1 MISTSVLLIL
11 PSGTQESDQ
20 CKKLHNPTKP
30 PLNGIHRASSLLQTQ
45 NPQQQ
50 QQKHKINERKAY
62 SASENKPVSERNVDL
77 TLQSLCNQGHLDKA
91 LHILRGDMSSPL
103 TTSTY
108 LSILKE
114 CIKKK
119 SSSGAKCVHAHITS
133 YQIDL
138 NQNAI
143 LGDYLVMALAR
154 CRELEDARA
163 LAESLPKLTIY
174 SWTALISAY
183 AEFGRGDD
191 SLHFY
196 RCMLDDGIH
205 PDKYTFVGLF
215 RACGSIR
222 DLSQGKRLHS
232 EARLKGYAGDVFVCN
247 SIISMYGK
255 CGDIKKAEEVFCM
268 MIKRDVVSW
277 NAMLSGYVEMEQGER
292 ALQLLRQMYKE
303 GWDANNH
310 TCVIALQACC
320 IYADNEE
327 GLLMD
332 GNFVKPVSLSIG
344 EGLHADAEKK
354 GFLCDVYV
362 GTALSSMYAKCGLL
376 ANAQEAF
383 DELCIQDV
391 VSWTSLISGYA
402 KYESGESAL
411 ECFERMK
418 LKGVTP
424 NAVTYVCSLTACG
437 RVGETSKG
445 EEIHAETVKK
455 GLLYKE
461 IAVGN
466 ALVDMYGNCGL
477 LMKAQEVFDVLPLR
491 DVITWNAL
499 MSGYARHE
507 YGKEALK
514 CFSHMQLEGVAP
526 DVSTLVCGLKA
537 CATIGDIDKGREIHI
552 EISRRGCLEKNVVV
566 GSALVDMYSK
576 CGYLRRAREV
586 LDNLLV
592 RDVIS
597 WNALISGYV
606 KYECGKEAIACFE
619 QMQDENISPD
629 AVTFVCTLKACGSL
643 GAIKEGREIHVEISK
658 QGLLERDSVIG
669 SALVDMYAKCGLLQH
684 AQEVFDKLTVH
695 DTVSWTALIAGYA
708 NNGHGKEALN
718 CFNQMQSNGLSPNV
732 VTYVCGLK
740 ACGSIGAIEKG
751 QEIHA
756 EVDREG
762 LLEADVSIGNALAD
776 MYMKCGSLI
785 KAQDVFDMLPSRD
798 VNSWN
803 ALITGYAKFKHGV
816 EALRCF
822 EHMQLEGVLPDSGT
836 FVGVLVACCHGGL
849 VQKGQTYLEIMT
861 EDYGISPTIEHHTCM
876 VSLLARAG
884 HLDMALKMA
893 AKMQCDSPPLIWDAM
908 LTGCEK
914 WGNMEVGR
922 FAFEN
927 ESKWINKS
935 T

>member
-1 MISTSVLLIL
+1 M
-11 PSGTQESDQ
+11 
-20 CKKLHNPTKP
+20 PTKP
-30 PLNGIHRASSLLQTQ
+30 LHGFSSALRAHIRNGESQLALHLYEEILQIKNSHSHLNPASFVSLLRACAELKDSQKGHTLHSDIARKGLLDQ
-45 NPQQQ
+45 N
-50 QQKHKINERKAY
+50 
-62 SASENKPVSERNVDL
+62 L
-77 TLQSLCNQGHLDKA
+77 
-91 LHILRGDMSSPL
+91 
-103 TTSTY
+103 
-108 LSILKE
+108 
-114 CIKKK
+114 
-119 SSSGAKCVHAHITS
+119 
-133 YQIDL
+133 
-138 NQNAI
+138 
-143 LGDYLVMALAR
+143 
-154 CRELEDARA
+154 
-163 LAESLPKLTIY
+163 
-174 SWTALISAY
+174 
-183 AEFGRGDD
+183 
-191 SLHFY
+191 
-196 RCMLDDGIH
+196 
-205 PDKYTFVGLF
+205 FVGNALL
-215 RACGSIR
+215 
-222 DLSQGKRLHS
+222 DM
-232 EARLKGYAGDVFVCN
+232 YA
-247 SIISMYGK
+247 K
-255 CGDIKKAEEVFCM
+255 CGDLNKAKEVFDRLPFQS
-268 MIKRDVVSW
+268 IGSW
-277 NAMLSGYVEMEQGER
+277 NALIYGYAKKEHVELAFICFEEMQDHGISPNVVTFVYI
-292 ALQLLRQMYKE
+292 LK
-303 GWDANNH
+303 
-310 TCVIALQACC
+310 ACC
-320 IYADNEE
+320 SFRAIDKGIEIHAEMARIGLMAKNVVVGNALIDFYAKFGFVTKAQEVFDDLSNRDIVSWTTLIAGYTNQNSGTKALYYFGQMLNEGIPPNAVTFVCCLNACTHIGSSTEGKQIHAQIAKLEMIRDNIVI
-327 GLLMD
+327 
-332 GNFVKPVSLSIG
+332 GNSLV
-344 EGLHADAEKK
+344 D
-354 GFLCDVYV
+354 
-362 GTALSSMYAKCGLL
+362 MYAKCGLL

-383 DELCIQDV
+383 DDLCIQDV

-418 LKGVTP
+418 LKGVSP

-437 RVGETSKG
+437 RVGETLKG

-455 GLLYKE
+455 GVLYKE

-537 CATIGDIDKGREIHI
+537 CATIGDIDKGREIHM

-658 QGLLERDSVIG
+658 QGLLERDGVIG

-684 AQEVFDKLTVH
+684 AQEVFDKLIVH

-718 CFNQMQSNGLSPNV
+718 CFNQMQSNGLCPNV

-762 LLEADVSIGNALAD
+762 LLESDVSIGNALAD
-776 MYMKCGSLI
+776 MYMKCGLLV

-803 ALITGYAKFKHGV
+803 ALIAGYAKFKHGV

-822 EHMQLEGVLPDSGT
+822 EHMQLEGVMPDSGT

-849 VQKGQTYLEIMT
+849 VEKGQTYLEIMT
-861 EDYGISPTIEHHTCM
+861 EDYGISPTTEHHICM

-893 AKMQCDSPPLIWDAM
+893 AKMQSYSPPLIWDAM

-927 ESKWINKS
+927 ESKWIDKS